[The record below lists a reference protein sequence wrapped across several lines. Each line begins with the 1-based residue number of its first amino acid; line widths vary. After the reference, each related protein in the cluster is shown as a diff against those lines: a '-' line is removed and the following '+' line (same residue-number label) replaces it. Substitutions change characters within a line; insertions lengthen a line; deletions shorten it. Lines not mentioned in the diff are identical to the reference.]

1 MTRVTTVPYT
11 IQNRPATTTTVVR
24 EPEDD
29 ERPAPVYQAP
39 YREPEEDE
47 HEGEDRNEGG
57 DRRIR
62 SLLPA
67 SNGRSYLFKAGA
79 TPTPV
84 PTPAPAPT
92 SVSTPRTT
100 TRPASTTTQSGGG
113 TTTGQR
119 TVTTTT
125 QEQLRNGKV
134 PKASVEDQRTAFDV
148 EFIKALENGHTPSL
162 QLAYSQESD
171 YTSMGV
177 AAKDA
182 ISFNKKNTT
191 LLLGAAYTGDTVEG
205 IFLPGQEKKDT
216 FDVMAGVTQV
226 LDPKTLF
233 TANLTLGML
242 DGYLSDPY
250 KVAEVNGSLVP
261 DHRPD
266 SKDRQIGYLA
276 LTRFIEPANASLE
289 GSYRFYNDSFGIQS
303 HTLSLAWYQKLSET
317 FTLRPAVRYYTQT
330 EADFYGV
337 RFTGNPEFYSSDY
350 RVSSFDAV
358 GYGLKAIYQ
367 PNDRFAADISVDR
380 YVQEGND
387 SVTSSDAYTK
397 ALLVIFGVRIWL

>member
-1 MTRVTTVPYT
+1 M
-11 IQNRPATTTTVVR
+11 
-24 EPEDD
+24 
-29 ERPAPVYQAP
+29 
-39 YREPEEDE
+39 
-47 HEGEDRNEGG
+47 
-57 DRRIR
+57 
-62 SLLPA
+62 
-67 SNGRSYLFKAGA
+67 
-79 TPTPV
+79 
-84 PTPAPAPT
+84 
-92 SVSTPRTT
+92 
-100 TRPASTTTQSGGG
+100 
-113 TTTGQR
+113 
-119 TVTTTT
+119 
-125 QEQLRNGKV
+125 

-205 IFLPGQEKKDT
+205 IFLQGQEKKDT

-397 ALLVIFGVRIWL
+397 ALMVIFGVRIWL